1 MSVTLR
7 LAWRLA
13 RRELRGGLAGFRIF
27 LACLTL
33 GVAAIA
39 AVATISQAITGAL
52 DADARV
58 LLGGDVDV
66 RLAQRPF
73 TATEDAYLVDHS
85 ARLAQTIEMRAM
97 ARPETGDQLPA
108 MVELKAV
115 DAAYPLLGTVG
126 LAPAGPLQPLLARR
140 DGAWG
145 DGVWG
150 AVADAALLD
159 RLGLAPGQRLRVGE
173 ATLEL
178 RASIVR
184 EPDRVASVATFGPRL
199 MIATDALAATGLL
212 QPGSIFRSTARIVLP
227 AGSDA
232 AAWAAAARAAFP
244 TSGWQ
249 IRTTRD
255 AAPGIERFVERLAM
269 FLGFAGL
276 TALLIGGLG
285 VANAVRS
292 YLDGKAAA
300 IATLKCL
307 GASGRLVMTTSLL
320 QILVLAGLGTALG
333 VLLGALLPL
342 TVIEAI
348 RPLLPVPI
356 AVGVYPGSLATAAAL
371 GLLTALTFSLWPL
384 GRAREVP
391 AANLF
396 RHGVATIAGRPRRL
410 TLLATIAS
418 AAALAGLV
426 ILTAHDRV
434 FGAVFVAGA
443 LAVLLILR
451 GGASLVTLAARRL
464 PRAGH
469 ALVRLAVDAL
479 RRPGAPTATVVT
491 SLGAGLTVL
500 VAVALIDSNL
510 RTQIGERLPQTV
522 PAFFFIDIQDDQ
534 VAAFDAA
541 VAGVAG
547 AGEMRRVPM
556 LRGRIVRINGTPV
569 EVATVA
575 TDSRWAVDG
584 DRALTFAAQPPD
596 NADIVAG
603 AWWPADYAGPPLISL
618 DAGLATGFGIGV
630 GDTLTLNILGRDIE
644 ARIASLRRIEWR
656 AVPFDFAIIFAPGAL
671 EGAPHTHV
679 AAVEAPV
686 DVEPALQR
694 AVAAQLTNVTAIRTR
709 DAIEAVAQLMRR
721 IGNGVRAAAAVT
733 LLAGA
738 LVLAGAI
745 AADRHRR
752 TYEAVLFKVLGATR
766 AQIAVQYLVEYGLL
780 GLVTAGLAAA
790 LGTAVAWAVTVW
802 LMRLEWSLAAD
813 AIATTVGAG
822 VLVTLGLGFAGT
834 WRRLGEA
841 SATVLRND

>member
-1 MSVTLR
+1 MSASWR
-7 LAWRLA
+7 LAWQLA
-13 RRELRGGLAGFRIF
+13 RRELRSGLAGFRIF
-27 LACLTL
+27 LACLAL

-39 AVATISQAITGAL
+39 SVATVSEAITQAL
-52 DADARV
+52 AADARV
-58 LLGGDVDV
+58 LLGGDIDV

-73 TATEDAYLVDHS
+73 TSDEDTFLQAHS
-85 ARLAQTIEMRAM
+85 ARQTQTVEMRAM
-97 ARPETGDQLPA
+97 ARPEIGDALPA

-115 DAAYPLLGTVG
+115 EAVYPLLGTIT
-126 LAPAGPLQPLLARR
+126 LDPAGPLQPLLARR
-140 DGAWG
+140 DGI
-145 DGVWG
+145 WG
-150 AVADAALLD
+150 AIADRGLFD
-159 RLGLAPGQRLRVGE
+159 RLGLAPGDRLHVGD
-173 ATLEL
+173 ATFEL
-178 RASIVR
+178 RATIVR

-199 MIATDALAATGLL
+199 MIATDALPATGLV
-212 QPGSIFRSTARIVLP
+212 QPGSLLRYTARVVLP
-227 AGSDA
+227 AGQDA
-232 AAWAAAARAAFP
+232 TAWAKAARAAFP
-244 TSGWQ
+244 QAGWQ
-249 IRTTRD
+249 IRTPED
-255 AAPGIERFVERLAM
+255 AAPGVARFVERLAM

-292 YLDGKAAA
+292 YLDSKAAT

-307 GASGRLVMTTSLL
+307 GAAGGMVMTTYLL
-320 QILVLAGLGTALG
+320 QILVLAGLGTAAG
-333 VLLGALLPL
+333 VILGAALPVA
-342 TVIEAI
+342 TIGAV

-356 AVGVYPGSLATAAAL
+356 SVGIYPEALATAAAL

-396 RHGVATIAGRPRRL
+396 RQSVATTGGRPRRL
-410 TLLATIAS
+410 ILIATIAS

-426 ILTAHDRV
+426 VLTADDRL

-443 LAVLLILR
+443 IAVLLILR
-451 GGASLVTLAARRL
+451 GGAWALTRIAHKL
-464 PRAGH
+464 PRSRQAF
-469 ALVRLAVDAL
+469 VRLAVDAL
-479 RRPGAPTATVVT
+479 KRPGAPTTAVIT

-510 RTQIGERLPQTV
+510 RAQIGERLPQTV

-534 VAAFDAA
+534 AAAFDA
-541 VAGVAG
+541 VIAGVAG

-569 EVATVA
+569 EAATVA
-575 TDSRWAVDG
+575 PDSRWAIDG
-584 DRALTFAAQPPD
+584 DRALTFASKLPED
-596 NADIVAG
+596 ADIVAG
-603 AWWPADYAGPPLISL
+603 RWWPGDYAGPPLISL
-618 DAGLATGFGIGV
+618 DAGLAKGFGVGV

-644 ARIASLRRIEWR
+644 AQIGSLRRIEWR
-656 AVPFDFAIIFAPGAL
+656 AVPFDFAIIFAPGTL

-686 DVEPALQR
+686 AVEPALQR
-694 AVAAQLTNVTAIRTR
+694 AVAAKFTNVTAIRTR
-709 DAIEAVAQLMRR
+709 DAIETVAQLMSR
-721 IGNGVRAAAAVT
+721 IGFGVRVVAAVT

-766 AQIAVQYLVEYGLL
+766 RRIAAQYLVEYGLL
-780 GLVTAGLAAA
+780 GLITAALATG

-802 LMRLEWSLAAD
+802 LMRLEWSVAGAVIAA
-813 AIATTVGAG
+813 TVGAG
-822 VLVTLGLGFAGT
+822 ITITLVLGFVGT
-834 WRRLGEA
+834 WRRLGQTAA
-841 SATVLRND
+841 SVLRNE